1 MYLIF
6 DTETTGLPQNWKAP
20 LTDFDNWP
28 RLVQLAWQVHDDKG
42 KLVDVKNYIIK
53 PEGFNIPFNASKIHG
68 ISTERAL
75 QEGVDLSEVLEIF
88 MQELEKVKFV
98 IGHNIG
104 FDNNIVGCE
113 FLRKNMPNLLQ
124 SFAKIDT
131 KDDATDF
138 CKIPGGKGGKFKW
151 PSLTELH
158 QHLFGEAFAEAHNAS
173 ADVEATTRC
182 FLELLRLE
190 VIPYSKAGLSTEQF
204 QNFQEKNQKPFELIG
219 LNIEPYKQLENQDE
233 IQQEEEATNEEI
245 TTTQN
250 QSDAAFSHLHLHSQY
265 SVLQATPNIDKLVE
279 KAVDEKMSAVAIT
292 DHNNMFSA
300 FKFTNAVLNHPINE
314 GWNES
319 GETKLKPIIGCE
331 LNVCK
336 NHQDKSVQD
345 NGAQIPFL
353 AKNKNGYHN
362 LSKLSSLAYIEG
374 FYYLP
379 RVDKDLILKYK
390 EDLIALTGSLYG
402 AIPNLILNV
411 GEKQAEEE
419 FKWWKE
425 TFGDDFYVEICR
437 HNLEE
442 EHHVN
447 KVLMQFAQKYDV
459 KIIASNNVYYLDK
472 EDANA
477 HDILLCV
484 KDGEQ
489 QSTQIGKGRDF
500 RFGFPNNEFYF
511 KSSAQMQELFTDIP
525 EAIENIAHLTNKIKP
540 YSLKTKVLL
549 PAFDI
554 PSSFLE
560 NLTKQDIDDGEN
572 IYLKHLTYKGAK
584 QRYKEITNEIEERI
598 ELELETIAK
607 SGYPGYFLIVQDFVA
622 QAKEMNVSVGPG
634 RGSAAGSIVAYCTG
648 ITNVDPLKYDLLFER
663 FLNPERVSL
672 PDIDIDFD
680 DDGRGRIIDW
690 VVKKYG
696 KENVAQI
703 ITYGSMAAKSAIRDT
718 SRVLN
723 LPLHEAD
730 RVAKLVPDFTSLNKI
745 FSWDDK
751 KLRKNVKSDQ
761 LANAKTLIELA
772 EGDDLVA
779 ETINQARKLEG
790 SIRNVGTHACGVI
803 ITPEPLMDLIPIS
816 NAKDSELLVTQF
828 DNDVVEKAGLLKMD
842 FLGLR
847 NLTII
852 KDCVK
857 ILKALRNVELDI
869 DTIPLDD
876 EKTLEIFQRA
886 ETKGIFQFAS
896 DGMRAH
902 LKHLKP
908 DKFDDLIA
916 MNALFRPGPME
927 YIPNYIKR
935 KQGKE
940 DIEYDLPEMKEYLD
954 GTYGITV
961 YQEQVMLLSQKLAN
975 FTKGEADLLRK
986 GMGKKIKSI
995 LEDLKPKFFSGCKE
1009 NGFDE
1014 QTVAKIWTDWE
1025 AFASYAFNKSHST
1038 CYALIAYQT
1047 AYLKAHY
1054 PAELM
1059 AAILTNHMKD
1069 IKDITLYMEECKR
1082 MGLKVL
1088 GPDVNESFYKFAV
1101 NDKGEIRFGL
1111 GAIKGVGKGAVQAI
1125 VDERKENGHYSSFD
1139 DFVKRVDL
1147 RAANK
1152 RTLEGIAIA
1161 GGFDLFGLYRSQY
1174 FELTKE
1180 QTFIEQMIKF
1190 GNKVQDKQNSNQV
1203 DMFGDTAEASLQAPI
1218 APNSNPWNTMKL
1230 LSKEK
1235 EVVGIYISGHPLDD
1249 YKFEIDNFCNGEL
1262 SQLRNLDNLK
1272 QKEVT
1277 FAGVVSQC
1285 EHKVAKNG
1293 KPYGVLYLEDY
1304 HDNNRFFIF
1313 SDDYIKFKSFF
1324 TEGWLLYVKGKVQNR
1339 PYNDEELEFR
1349 IQDIQ
1354 LLSELL
1360 DKEPRSVVL
1369 TVDLND
1375 INDDFVQRISNS
1387 TNKNGG
1393 KHSLIIQVNNQ
1404 EKKYAVELLSRKR
1417 KINIDKTFIQEIE
1430 KITEVG
1436 LKIK

>member
-28 RLVQLAWQVHDDKG
+28 RLVQLAWQIHDEQG

-53 PEGFNIPFNASKIHG
+53 PEAFNIPFNASKIHG

-75 QEGVDLSEVLEIF
+75 QEGMGLSEVLGIF

-151 PSLTELH
+151 PSLTELY

-173 ADVEATTRC
+173 ADVEATARC

-219 LNIEPYKQLENQDE
+219 LNIEPYKPLENQGE
-233 IQQEEEATNEEI
+233 IQQEKEAIHEEI
-245 TTTQN
+245 TITQN

-300 FKFTNAVLNHPINE
+300 FKFTNAVFNHPINE

-362 LSKLSSLAYIEG
+362 LAKLSSLAYIEG

-402 AIPNLILNV
+402 AIPDLILNV

-442 EHHVN
+442 EHHLN

-459 KIIASNNVYYLDK
+459 KIIASNNVYYIDK

-511 KSSAQMQELFTDIP
+511 KSSAQMQELFADIP

-560 NLTKQDIDDGEN
+560 NLTKEEIDDGEN
-572 IYLKHLTYKGAK
+572 IYLKHLSYKGAK

-690 VVKKYG
+690 VVNKYG

-718 SRVLN
+718 ARVLN

-730 RVAKLVPDFTSLNKI
+730 RIAKLVPDFTSLKKI

-751 KLRKNVKSDQ
+751 KLKKNIKSDQ
-761 LANAKTLIELA
+761 LANAKALIELA
-772 EGDDLVA
+772 QGDDLVA

-803 ITPEPLMDLIPIS
+803 ITPEPLMDLIPIA

-940 DIEYDLPEMKEYLD
+940 EIEYDLPEMKEYLD

-1111 GAIKGVGKGAVQAI
+1111 GAIKGVGKGAVQTI
-1125 VDERKENGHYSSFD
+1125 VDERKENGHYRSFD

-1147 RAANK
+1147 RSANK

-1218 APNSNPWNTMKL
+1218 APNSNPWNTMKM

-1272 QKEVT
+1272 GKEVA

-1324 TEGWLLYVKGKVQNR
+1324 TEGWLLYIKGKVQNR
-1339 PYNDEELEFR
+1339 PYNDEQLEFR

-1369 TVDLND
+1369 AVDLND
-1375 INDDFVQRISNS
+1375 INDDFVNRISDS

-1404 EKKYAVELLSRKR
+1404 QKKYAIEFLSRKR
-1417 KINIDKTFIQEIE
+1417 KINIDKKFIQEIE